1 MPSLREPQRSL
12 YELVVV
18 AAGHLVTTRVGHK
31 RLTNRQW
38 IWWSIVA
45 VALVVGVASLVG
57 SLPTRDPK
65 VVVLSQPVV
74 TTTTQRSSASSGIT
88 TTTQK
93 SHASSGLTTTTQKF
107 DSTTARVV
115 STKLATFPK
124 IPRYRPVRLTIPA
137 LNVNSYVGTLGLQRD
152 NHVQV
157 PTSTHVVDWYRD
169 GATPGQ
175 VGSAV
180 ILGHVDSHVG
190 PGTFFNLKS
199 LRTGDV
205 IKVQLADGTI
215 EHFDVTEVVQY
226 NKTTFPDQL
235 VYGSNGTRSLQ
246 LVTCGGTFDHATGH
260 YESNVV
266 AFSHLVSVKIP
277 TK

>member
-1 MPSLREPQRSL
+1 
-12 YELVVV
+12 VT
-18 AAGHLVTTRVGHK
+18 GHLVTTRVGYK
-31 RLTNRQW
+31 RVTNRQW
-38 IWWSIVA
+38 IWWSIAA

-65 VVVLSQPVV
+65 VLVLSPPV
-74 TTTTQRSSASSGIT
+74 TTTTTQKPHASSGVT

-93 SHASSGLTTTTQKF
+93 SHTSSGVTTTQSS
-107 DSTTARVV
+107 DGASAIAV
-115 STKLATFPK
+115 STKPANFSK
-124 IPRYRPVRLTIPA
+124 IPRYRPVRITIPA
-137 LNVNSYVGTLGLQRD
+137 LNINSYVGTLGLQRD

-157 PTSTHVVDWYRD
+157 PTSTHVVDWYKD

-180 ILGHVDSHVG
+180 ILGHVDSYVG
-190 PGTFFNLKS
+190 PGTFFNLKA
-199 LRTGDV
+199 LKTGDV
-205 IKVQLADGTI
+205 IKLQLADGTI

-226 NKTTFPDQL
+226 SKTTFPDHL
-235 VYGSNGTRSLQ
+235 IYGSNGSRSLH

-266 AFSHLVSVKIP
+266 VFSQLVSVKIP
-277 TK
+277 RK